1 MSIARAKYKDMTK
14 KERKKEQILGG
25 GGLLQQKQRNYLKIF
40 ITSQFDT
47 IKRS

>member
-25 GGLLQQKQRNYLKIF
+25 GVYYNKNKE
-40 ITSQFDT
+40 T
-47 IKRS
+47 I